1 MLDDLKFTAKKL
13 GSGPIWSWMI
23 DRLGWV
29 SKVDELVEVA
39 PEDCRVSVGERTK
52 ALLVNILTDRKA
64 LYKVQE
70 FYDEYDVQSLVGPNV
85 TADALNDDALGR
97 ALDAIHEAGI
107 DGVLSM
113 ASFSALDFASVPLD
127 RLHGDTTSMSFYGHY
142 RQHRSAPDDEEG
154 SRLEITRGY
163 SKDHRPD
170 LKQVIFGMVT
180 AHGIP
185 LLASPENGNLDDKTW
200 NAQTIAKL
208 AESLPKQKLSQ
219 IFYIADSAAVTS
231 KNLPLFHEHGI
242 RFISRLPNTFAMC
255 DKVKRSALEKNRW
268 EDVGRLGERQDAA
281 TYRIQ
286 SFYRE
291 MDGLRYRFI
300 AVQSSALDERK
311 RKRLEKLIETEYK
324 DFAKVAAEESERAY
338 SCLADAERAAA
349 ELSKSFKGYHT
360 IEIQTNEE
368 MEVLKRLTRGRP
380 RKDAPAPTRKVF
392 RNIVTIH
399 EPSPEALEEA
409 RRVASMFVLI
419 TNVLDEQTMSNLE
432 VLQAYKEQI
441 EVEYRFRFL
450 KSPYFVGPVYLQN
463 PDRVEALGCLMLM
476 AVILYATFEY
486 MIRVQMVKESE
497 PLILPG
503 KRKSMRPTGLSMLEM
518 FNGLA
523 MVLIHLDERIIRKG
537 PQVDGQRE
545 RILNMLGAGTS
556 VYSDMN
562 KRA

>member
-1 MLDDLKFTAKKL
+1 MLDDLQFTTKKL

-23 DRLGWV
+23 DRLDWV
-29 SKVDELVEVA
+29 TKIDELVEVA
-39 PEDCRVSVGERTK
+39 PEDCRLSVGQRVK

-64 LYKVQE
+64 LYKVQQ

-85 TADALNDDALGR
+85 TSDALNDDALGR
-97 ALDAIHEAGI
+97 ALDVIHETGI

-113 ASFSALDFASVPLD
+113 ASFSALDLASVPLD
-127 RLHGDTTSMSFYGHY
+127 HLHGDTTSMSFYGHY
-142 RQHRSAPDDEEG
+142 RRYRGAPDEEEG

-200 NAQTIAKL
+200 NAKTIAKL

-219 IFYIADSAAVTS
+219 ILYIADSAAVTS
-231 KNLPLFHEHGI
+231 KNLPLFDEHGV

-255 DKVKRSALEKNRW
+255 DKVKHSALERNRW
-268 EDVGRLGERQDAA
+268 EDVGRLAERQDAA

-286 SFYRE
+286 SFHRE

-311 RKRLEKLIETEYK
+311 RKRLEKLIETEFGQFTK
-324 DFAKVAAEESERAY
+324 AAADESERTY
-338 SCLADAERAAA
+338 SCLDDAERAAT
-349 ELSKSFKGYHT
+349 ELSKSLKGYHT
-360 IEIQTNEE
+360 IEVQTQEE
-368 MEVLKRLTRGRP
+368 VEVLKRPSRGRP
-380 RKDAPAPTRKVF
+380 RKDDAVPTRKVF
-392 RNIVTIH
+392 RNRVTIH
-399 EPSPEALEEA
+399 EPSPAALEEA

-419 TNVLDEQTMSNLE
+419 TNVLDEQAMSNLE

-463 PDRVEALGCLMLM
+463 PDRVEAFSSLMLM

-486 MIRVQMVKESE
+486 MIRTQMDKESE

-503 KRKSMRPTGLSMLEM
+503 KRKSIRPTGTSMLEM
-518 FNGLA
+518 FDGLA
-523 MVLIHLDERIIRKG
+523 MVLLHLDGNTIRKG
-537 PQVDGQRE
+537 PQVDGQCE
-545 RILNMLGAGTS
+545 RILIMLGAGTS
-556 VYSDMN
+556 VYSQMN
-562 KRA
+562 QLA